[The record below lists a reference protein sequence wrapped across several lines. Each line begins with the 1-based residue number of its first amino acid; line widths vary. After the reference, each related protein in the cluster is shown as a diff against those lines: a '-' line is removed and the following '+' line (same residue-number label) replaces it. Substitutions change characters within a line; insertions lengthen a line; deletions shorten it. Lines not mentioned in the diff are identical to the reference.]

1 MTFFH
6 SDHADKD
13 ATVLGI
19 SMDGFNQVKKS
30 KAFIER
36 HELNLPNLLIELS
49 EREFL
54 KFGGG
59 RYVGTPT
66 FYLYN
71 PEGVLMAKNI
81 GPVSAEAL
89 ENFIKSN

>member
-6 SDHADKD
+6 SDHANKD

-19 SMDGFNQVKKS
+19 SMDGFNQVNKS
-30 KAFIER
+30 KDFIER
-36 HELNLPNLLIELS
+36 HDLNFPNLLIELS
-49 EREFL
+49 ELEFL

-71 PEGVLMAKNI
+71 PAGELMAKNI
-81 GPVSAEAL
+81 GPVSTEAL
-89 ENFIKSN
+89 EDFIKAN